1 MSECKRKVFQQAWR
15 PATLLKRDFN
25 TFSCAYYKSFRD
37 CFFYR
42 TTLVAAFEVSFSIR
56 NEFLKKKVNGEIAF
70 VVINLFHMQI
80 QKPASRST
88 TTKAFV
94 FLAKS
99 IVAKYLKQVN
109 DDLSICMDKRSP
121 CGLSITGDIKIYQ
134 CHLIKR

>member
-1 MSECKRKVFQQAWR
+1 MHITKVLETA
-15 PATLLKRDFN
+15 
-25 TFSCAYYKSFRD
+25 
-37 CFFYR
+37 FFYR